1 MQCHAWTLDL
11 TLCSDICRLIVSVSP
26 PTGSSFPSVFSVRPR
41 KMVIFLT
48 SLLYFSICNTV
59 VSNVTLRVSRRF
71 HTSSYRVRTDVKSS
85 SRGDWGVSLGCW
97 AVMLMMTFPKPTR
110 RSIWA
115 LYCTASFCNACNV
128 KSQKRHHNQEPVNF
142 SFAGYLQKY
151 ITQIYRA
158 LYGDAMFVPFGGTQT
173 WRP

>member
-1 MQCHAWTLDL
+1 MCLTVLWYLFHFAWKHITRMVVQCHAWTCFEHKTLDL

-26 PTGSSFPSVFSVRPR
+26 PTGSSFSNLFSVCPR

-59 VSNVTLRVSRRF
+59 VSRVTLRVSRRF

-85 SRGDWGVSLGCW
+85 SRGDWGVSLGCR

-110 RSIWA
+110 RSICA

-128 KSQKRHHNQEPVNF
+128 
-142 SFAGYLQKY
+142 
-151 ITQIYRA
+151 
-158 LYGDAMFVPFGGTQT
+158 
-173 WRP
+173 